1 MEAFVGLG
9 IFLAILLL
17 IEGTYLVARNRL
29 NPDAKHVRQRLKVL
43 SLTDYSGEEVDLVR
57 KKLLSRVP
65 WFNRLLLSFRWTQ
78 NLDKLLLQA
87 DIRHPLGLF
96 VLLSLLLASGG
107 GLLIAFVAP
116 PLILPTAMILG
127 LVPFFYI
134 YSKKRKR
141 MRKFERQLPDT
152 MDLIARALK
161 AGHALSEGLQLVGEE
176 FGDPIGTEFERT
188 LNEINFGV
196 AVPDALKSLAERVDC
211 SDLKFFVM
219 SVIIQ
224 RETGGNLAE
233 ILENIARLIRERFKL
248 QGRIRVLSA
257 EGKLSAIILVA
268 IPFFLAFVLS
278 IINPGYINT
287 LFEDPIGIILVAFAS
302 VMMALGIL
310 MMKKMV
316 AIRV

>member
-1 MEAFVGLG
+1 MEAFVGIG

-17 IEGTYLVARNRL
+17 VEGIYLVVRNRM
-29 NPDAKHVRQRLKVL
+29 NPEVKHLRERLKVL
-43 SLTDYSGEEVDLVR
+43 SLTNYSEEEVDLLR
-57 KKLLSRVP
+57 KKTLSQVP
-65 WFNRLLLSFRWTQ
+65 WLNRLLLSIRWAQ
-78 NLDKLLLQA
+78 KLDQLLQQA
-87 DIRHPLGLF
+87 DIRHPVGLF
-96 VLLSLLLASGG
+96 ILLSVLLASGG
-107 GLLIAFVAP
+107 GLIAAFVTP
-116 PLILPTAMILG
+116 VLVLPAIALLG
-127 LVPFFYI
+127 LVPFVYI
-134 YSKKRKR
+134 YVKKRKR

-161 AGHALSEGLQLVGEE
+161 AGHALSGGLQLVGEE
-176 FGDPIGTEFERT
+176 FGDPIGTEFQRT
-188 LNEINFGV
+188 VNEINFGV
-196 AVPDALKSLAERVDC
+196 AVPDALKALAQRVDC
-211 SDLKFFVM
+211 KDLKFFVM

-268 IPFFLAFVLS
+268 IPFFLGFALS
-278 IINPGYINT
+278 IINPDYINT
-287 LFEDPIGIILVAFAS
+287 LFEDPIGIVLLVFAS

>member
-1 MEAFVGLG
+1 MEAFVGIG

-17 IEGTYLVARNRL
+17 VEGIYLVVRNRM
-29 NPDAKHVRQRLKVL
+29 NPEAKHLRERLKVL
-43 SLTDYSGEEVDLVR
+43 SLTNYSEEEVDLLR
-57 KKLLSRVP
+57 KKTLSQVP
-65 WFNRLLLSFRWTQ
+65 WLNRLLLSIRWAQ
-78 NLDKLLLQA
+78 KLDQLLQQA
-87 DIRHPLGLF
+87 DIRHPVGLF
-96 VLLSLLLASGG
+96 ILLSVLLASGG
-107 GLLIAFVAP
+107 GLIAAFVTP
-116 PLILPTAMILG
+116 VLVLPAIALLG
-127 LVPFFYI
+127 LIPFVYI
-134 YSKKRKR
+134 YVKKRKR

-161 AGHALSEGLQLVGEE
+161 AGHALSGGLQLVGEE
-176 FGDPIGTEFERT
+176 FGDPIGTEFQRT
-188 LNEINFGV
+188 VNEINFGV
-196 AVPDALKSLAERVDC
+196 AVPDALKALAQRVDC
-211 SDLKFFVM
+211 QDLKFFLM

-248 QGRIRVLSA
+248 QGRVRVLSA

-268 IPFFLAFVLS
+268 IPFFLGFVLS
-278 IINPGYINT
+278 IINPDYINT
-287 LFEDPIGIILVAFAS
+287 LFQDPIGIVLVIFAC

>member
-1 MEAFVGLG
+1 MEAFVGIG
-9 IFLAILLL
+9 IFLVILLL
-17 IEGTYLVARNRL
+17 VEGTYWVVRNRM
-29 NPDAKHVRQRLKVL
+29 NPEAKHLRERLKVL
-43 SLTDYSGEEVDLVR
+43 SLTNYSEKEVDLLR
-57 KKLLSRVP
+57 KKTLSQVP
-65 WFNRLLLSFRWTQ
+65 WLNRLLLSIRWTQ
-78 NLDKLLLQA
+78 NLDQLLQQA
-87 DIRHPLGLF
+87 DIRHPIGLF
-96 VLLSLLLASGG
+96 ILLSVLLASGG
-107 GLLIAFVAP
+107 GLIASFVTP
-116 PLILPTAMILG
+116 VLILPTIALLG
-127 LVPFFYI
+127 LVPFVYI
-134 YSKKRKR
+134 YVKKRKR

-161 AGHALSEGLQLVGEE
+161 AGHALSGGLQLVGEE

-188 LNEINFGV
+188 VNEINFGV
-196 AVPDALKSLAERVDC
+196 AVPEALKALARRVDC
-211 SDLKFFVM
+211 NDLKFFVM

-268 IPFFLAFVLS
+268 IPFFLGFVLS
-278 IINPGYINT
+278 IINPDYINT
-287 LFEDPIGIILVAFAS
+287 LFEDPIGIFLVIFAC
-302 VMMALGIL
+302 VMMAFGIL

>member
-1 MEAFVGLG
+1 MEAFVGIG

-17 IEGTYLVARNRL
+17 VEGTYLVVRNRM
-29 NPDAKHVRQRLKVL
+29 NPEVKHLRERLKVL
-43 SLTDYSGEEVDLVR
+43 SLTNYSEKEVDLMR
-57 KKLLSRVP
+57 KKTLSQVP
-65 WFNRLLLSFRWTQ
+65 WLNRLLLSIRWTQ
-78 NLDKLLLQA
+78 NLDQLLQQA
-87 DIRHPLGLF
+87 DIRHPIGLF
-96 VLLSLLLASGG
+96 ILLSVLLASGG
-107 GLLIAFVAP
+107 GLIASFVTP
-116 PLILPTAMILG
+116 VLILPTIALLG
-127 LVPFFYI
+127 LVPFAYI
-134 YSKKRKR
+134 YVKKSKR

-161 AGHALSEGLQLVGEE
+161 AGHALSGGLQLVGEE

-188 LNEINFGV
+188 VNEINFGV
-196 AVPDALKSLAERVDC
+196 AVPEALKALAQRVDC
-211 SDLKFFVM
+211 NDLKFFVM

-248 QGRIRVLSA
+248 HGRIRVLSA

-268 IPFFLAFVLS
+268 IPFFLGFVLS
-278 IINPGYINT
+278 IINPEYINT
-287 LFEDPIGIILVAFAS
+287 LFEDPIGIVLVVFAC
-302 VMMALGIL
+302 VMMAFGIL

>member
-1 MEAFVGLG
+1 LIPFV
-9 IFLAILLL
+9 
-17 IEGTYLVARNRL
+17 
-29 NPDAKHVRQRLKVL
+29 
-43 SLTDYSGEEVDLVR
+43 
-57 KKLLSRVP
+57 
-65 WFNRLLLSFRWTQ
+65 
-78 NLDKLLLQA
+78 
-87 DIRHPLGLF
+87 
-96 VLLSLLLASGG
+96 
-107 GLLIAFVAP
+107 
-116 PLILPTAMILG
+116 
-127 LVPFFYI
+127 YI
-134 YSKKRKR
+134 YVKKRKR

-161 AGHALSEGLQLVGEE
+161 AGHALSGGLQLVGEE
-176 FGDPIGTEFERT
+176 FGDPIGTEFQRT
-188 LNEINFGV
+188 VNEINFGV
-196 AVPDALKSLAERVDC
+196 AVPDALKALAQRVDC
-211 SDLKFFVM
+211 KDLKFFVM

-268 IPFFLAFVLS
+268 IPFFLGFALS
-278 IINPGYINT
+278 IINPDYINT
-287 LFEDPIGIILVAFAS
+287 LFEDPIGIVLLVFAS

>member
-1 MEAFVGLG
+1 MEHWTLEKHETFIGDKRILSEPNPYGLIPFV
-9 IFLAILLL
+9 
-17 IEGTYLVARNRL
+17 
-29 NPDAKHVRQRLKVL
+29 
-43 SLTDYSGEEVDLVR
+43 
-57 KKLLSRVP
+57 
-65 WFNRLLLSFRWTQ
+65 
-78 NLDKLLLQA
+78 
-87 DIRHPLGLF
+87 
-96 VLLSLLLASGG
+96 
-107 GLLIAFVAP
+107 
-116 PLILPTAMILG
+116 
-127 LVPFFYI
+127 YI
-134 YSKKRKR
+134 YVKKRKR

-161 AGHALSEGLQLVGEE
+161 AGHALSGGLQLVGEE
-176 FGDPIGTEFERT
+176 FGDPIGTEFQRT
-188 LNEINFGV
+188 VNEINFGV
-196 AVPDALKSLAERVDC
+196 AVPDALKALAQRVDC
-211 SDLKFFVM
+211 KDLKFFVM

-268 IPFFLAFVLS
+268 IPFFLGFALS
-278 IINPGYINT
+278 IINPDYINT
-287 LFEDPIGIILVAFAS
+287 LFEDPIGIVLLVFAS

>member
-1 MEAFVGLG
+1 MEAFVGIG

-17 IEGTYLVARNRL
+17 VEGIYLVVRNRM
-29 NPDAKHVRQRLKVL
+29 NPEVKHLRERLKVL
-43 SLTDYSGEEVDLVR
+43 SLTNYSEEEVDLLR
-57 KKLLSRVP
+57 KKTLSQVP
-65 WFNRLLLSFRWTQ
+65 WLNRLLLSIRWAQ
-78 NLDKLLLQA
+78 KLDQLLQQA
-87 DIRHPLGLF
+87 DIRHPVGLF
-96 VLLSLLLASGG
+96 ILLSVLLASGG
-107 GLLIAFVAP
+107 GLIAAFVTP
-116 PLILPTAMILG
+116 VLVLPAIALLG
-127 LVPFFYI
+127 LVPFVYI
-134 YSKKRKR
+134 YVKKRKR

-161 AGHALSEGLQLVGEE
+161 AGHALSGGLQLVGEE
-176 FGDPIGTEFERT
+176 FGDPIGTEFQRT
-188 LNEINFGV
+188 VNEINFGV
-196 AVPDALKSLAERVDC
+196 AVPDALKALAQRVDC
-211 SDLKFFVM
+211 KDLKFFVM

-257 EGKLSAIILVA
+257 EGKLSAVILVA
-268 IPFFLAFVLS
+268 IPFFLGFALS
-278 IINPGYINT
+278 IINPDYINT
-287 LFEDPIGIILVAFAS
+287 LFEDPIGIVLLVFAS

>member
-161 AGHALSEGLQLVGEE
+161 AGHALSGGLQLVGEE

-310 MMKKMV
+310 MMRKMV
-316 AIRV
+316 AFRV

>member
-17 IEGTYLVARNRL
+17 IEGTYLVVRNRL
-29 NPDAKHVRQRLKVL
+29 NPDAEHVRQRLKVL

-78 NLDKLLLQA
+78 NLDQLLQQA

-107 GLLIAFVAP
+107 GLLIAFVTP

-161 AGHALSEGLQLVGEE
+161 AGHALSGGLQLVGEE

-188 LNEINFGV
+188 VNEINFGV
-196 AVPDALKSLAERVDC
+196 AVPDALKALAERVDC
-211 SDLKFFVM
+211 RDLKFFVM

-248 QGRIRVLSA
+248 HGRIRVLSA

-268 IPFFLAFVLS
+268 IPFLLGFVLS
-278 IINPGYINT
+278 ITNPDYINT
-287 LFEDPIGIILVAFAS
+287 LFEDPIGIVLVAFVV

-310 MMKKMV
+310 MMRKMV

>member
-1 MEAFVGLG
+1 MEAFVGIG

-17 IEGTYLVARNRL
+17 VEGTYLVVRNRM
-29 NPDAKHVRQRLKVL
+29 NPEVKHLRERLKVL
-43 SLTDYSGEEVDLVR
+43 SLTNYSEKEVDLMR
-57 KKLLSRVP
+57 KKTLSQVP
-65 WFNRLLLSFRWTQ
+65 WLNRLLLSIRWAQ
-78 NLDKLLLQA
+78 KLDQLLQQA
-87 DIRHPLGLF
+87 DIRHPVGLF
-96 VLLSLLLASGG
+96 ILLSVLLASGG
-107 GLLIAFVAP
+107 GLIAAFVTP
-116 PLILPTAMILG
+116 VLVLPAIALLG
-127 LVPFFYI
+127 LVPFVYI
-134 YSKKRKR
+134 YVKKRKR

-161 AGHALSEGLQLVGEE
+161 AGHALSGGLQLVGEE
-176 FGDPIGTEFERT
+176 FGDPIGTEFQRT
-188 LNEINFGV
+188 VNEINFGV
-196 AVPDALKSLAERVDC
+196 AVPDALKALAQRVDC
-211 SDLKFFVM
+211 KDLKFFVM

-268 IPFFLAFVLS
+268 IPFFLGFALS
-278 IINPGYINT
+278 IINPDYINT
-287 LFEDPIGIILVAFAS
+287 LFEDPIGIVLLVFAS

>member
-1 MEAFVGLG
+1 MEAFVGIG

-17 IEGTYLVARNRL
+17 IEGTYLVVRNRM
-29 NPDAKHVRQRLKVL
+29 NPEAKHLRERLKVL
-43 SLTDYSGEEVDLVR
+43 SLTNYSEKEVDLLR
-57 KKLLSRVP
+57 KKTLSQVP
-65 WFNRLLLSFRWTQ
+65 WLNRLLLSIRWTQ
-78 NLDKLLLQA
+78 NLDQLLQQA
-87 DIRHPLGLF
+87 DIRHPIGLF
-96 VLLSLLLASGG
+96 ILLSVLLASGG
-107 GLLIAFVAP
+107 GLIASFVTP
-116 PLILPTAMILG
+116 VLILPTIALLG
-127 LVPFFYI
+127 LVPFVYI
-134 YSKKRKR
+134 YVKKRKR

-161 AGHALSEGLQLVGEE
+161 AGHALSGGLQLVGEE

-188 LNEINFGV
+188 VNEINFGV
-196 AVPDALKSLAERVDC
+196 SVPEALKALARRVDC
-211 SDLKFFVM
+211 NDLKFFVM

-248 QGRIRVLSA
+248 HGRIRVLSA

-268 IPFFLAFVLS
+268 IPFFLGFVLS
-278 IINPGYINT
+278 IINPEYINT
-287 LFEDPIGIILVAFAS
+287 LFEDPIGIVLVVFAC

>member
-1 MEAFVGLG
+1 MEAFVGIG

-17 IEGTYLVARNRL
+17 IEGAYLVVRNRI
-29 NPDAKHVRQRLKVL
+29 NPEVKHLRERLKAL
-43 SLTDYSGEEVDLVR
+43 SLTNYSEKEVDLLR
-57 KKLLSRVP
+57 KKTLSQVP
-65 WFNRLLLSFRWTQ
+65 WLNRLLLSLRWTQ
-78 NLDKLLLQA
+78 NLDQLLQQA

-96 VLLSLLLASGG
+96 ILLSVLLASGG
-107 GLLIAFVAP
+107 GLIAAFVTP
-116 PLILPTAMILG
+116 VLILPTIALLG
-127 LVPFFYI
+127 MLPFIYI
-134 YSKKRKR
+134 YVKKRKR

-161 AGHALSEGLQLVGEE
+161 AGHALSGGLQLVGEE

-188 LNEINFGV
+188 VNEINFGV
-196 AVPDALKSLAERVDC
+196 AVPEALKALARRVDC
-211 SDLKFFVM
+211 NDLKFFVM
-219 SVIIQ
+219 SIIIQ

-268 IPFFLAFVLS
+268 IPFFLGFVLS
-278 IINPGYINT
+278 IINPDYINT
-287 LFEDPIGIILVAFAS
+287 LFEDPIGIVLVIFAC

-316 AIRV
+316 SIRV

>member
-1 MEAFVGLG
+1 MEALVGIG

-17 IEGTYLVARNRL
+17 VEGTYLVVRNRM
-29 NPDAKHVRQRLKVL
+29 NPEVKHLRERLKVL
-43 SLTDYSGEEVDLVR
+43 SLTNYSEKEVDLLR
-57 KKLLSRVP
+57 KKTLSQVP
-65 WFNRLLLSFRWTQ
+65 WLNRLLLSIRWTQ
-78 NLDKLLLQA
+78 NLDQLLQQA
-87 DIRHPLGLF
+87 NIRHPIGF
-96 VLLSLLLASGG
+96 FILLSVLLASGG
-107 GLLIAFVAP
+107 GLIASFVTPVLIV
-116 PLILPTAMILG
+116 PTIALLG
-127 LVPFFYI
+127 LVPFVYI
-134 YSKKRKR
+134 YVKKRKR

-161 AGHALSEGLQLVGEE
+161 AGHALSGGLQLVGEE

-188 LNEINFGV
+188 VNEINFGV
-196 AVPDALKSLAERVDC
+196 AVPEALKALARRVDC
-211 SDLKFFVM
+211 NDLKFFVM

-248 QGRIRVLSA
+248 HGRIRVLSA

-268 IPFFLAFVLS
+268 IPFFLGFVLS
-278 IINPGYINT
+278 IINPEYINT
-287 LFEDPIGIILVAFAS
+287 LFEDPIGIVLVVFAC

>member
-1 MEAFVGLG
+1 
-9 IFLAILLL
+9 
-17 IEGTYLVARNRL
+17 
-29 NPDAKHVRQRLKVL
+29 
-43 SLTDYSGEEVDLVR
+43 LTDYSEEEVDLLR
-57 KKLLSRVP
+57 KKTLSQVP
-65 WFNRLLLSFRWTQ
+65 WLNRLLLSIRWAQ
-78 NLDKLLLQA
+78 KLDQLLQQA
-87 DIRHPLGLF
+87 DIRHPVGLF
-96 VLLSLLLASGG
+96 ILLSVLLASGG
-107 GLLIAFVAP
+107 GLIAAFVTP
-116 PLILPTAMILG
+116 VLVLPAIALLG
-127 LVPFFYI
+127 LIPFVYI
-134 YSKKRKR
+134 YVKKRKR

-161 AGHALSEGLQLVGEE
+161 AGHALSGGLQLVGEE
-176 FGDPIGTEFERT
+176 FGDPIGTEFQRT
-188 LNEINFGV
+188 VNEINFGV
-196 AVPDALKSLAERVDC
+196 AVPDALKALAQRVDC
-211 SDLKFFVM
+211 KDLKFFVM

-268 IPFFLAFVLS
+268 IPFFLGFALS
-278 IINPGYINT
+278 IINPDYINT
-287 LFEDPIGIILVAFAS
+287 LFEDPIGIVLLVFAS